1 MIVPDYIE
9 RSKRKTLSL
18 TVLKNGSVIVKA
30 PISMR
35 DEIINRFVED
45 KQHWIREKLASIK
58 ETQNKFEDVISLN
71 KCLIYGNKYLV
82 KKADVKQIQTGAN
95 FEILIPNK
103 FEGEKFVKYLA
114 TWYKKLA
121 KKVLAERLSFIEN
134 RINLKSTS
142 FKIGD
147 SRGRW
152 GSCNSYG
159 NIIINYRVVMLPP
172 AIIDY
177 VLVHELCHL
186 VEMNHSK
193 RFWETVE
200 KFLPNFELQRKAIK
214 EYGFLLSMF

>member
-1 MIVPDYIE
+1 MSSYY
-9 RSKRKTLSL
+9 KT
-18 TVLKNGSVIVKA
+18 
-30 PISMR
+30 
-35 DEIINRFVED
+35 
-45 KQHWIREKLASIK
+45 
-58 ETQNKFEDVISLN
+58 KFE
-71 KCLIYGNKYLV
+71 KE
-82 KKADVKQIQTGAN
+82 KQLKSI
-95 FEILIPNK
+95 
-103 FEGEKFVKYLA
+103 V
-114 TWYKKLA
+114 TWLKKLA

-186 VEMNHSK
+186 LELNHSK
-193 RFWETVE
+193 KFWQNVG
-200 KFLPNFELQRKAIK
+200 KFLPNYEIQRKSIK
-214 EYGFLLSMF
+214 EYGFLLSLY